1 MLKRGLGLGVVL
13 VLLIGCACTGSFAQG
28 IELYPGLQRNAAMSD
43 QALESWRT
51 SFENLK
57 QGLAMIAE
65 GLPPDQQELINQAV
79 AVIDQKLADLQRID
93 VYTIAEN
100 TDGEAFPAVRDFYKT
115 QMLLEEVDSAVFKQ
129 QLQAMQEEGISP
141 EMFQAIPLPESAIDQ
156 LLQLIDQGQ
165 FQAASGGSGKSRISI
180 LTVYVNP
187 QSGEVREGT
196 TVVIA
201 TDR

>member
-1 MLKRGLGLGVVL
+1 MLKRVLGLGVVF
-13 VLLIGCACTGSFAQG
+13 VLLIGGVCPESFAQG
-28 IELYPGLQRNAAMSD
+28 IELYPGLLRNAAMSE
-43 QALESWRT
+43 QALENWRT

-65 GLPPDQQELINQAV
+65 GLLPDQQALINQAI
-79 AVIDQKLADLQRID
+79 AMIDMKLTNLQRID

-100 TDGEAFPAVRDFYKT
+100 AAGEAFPGVRDFYKT
-115 QMLLEEVDSAVFKQ
+115 RMALEEVDNTLFKQ
-129 QLQAMQEEGISP
+129 QLQTMQDEGISP
-141 EMFQAIPLPESAIDQ
+141 EMYSMFPLPASAIEQ
-156 LLQLIDQGQ
+156 LLLLIDQNK

-187 QSGEVREGT
+187 QTNQVVEGT

-201 TDR
+201 TDK